1 MTGLTLFRPIELPQE
16 FHLVAEFAHLHLHTE
31 FSLLDGMGRINE
43 YVTRAQELGIRHMA
57 VTDHGVMYA
66 AMDWYQAA
74 VAGGIHP
81 IIGMEAY
88 LAERPISK
96 RERKSY
102 HLLLLAEN
110 EIGYRNLLK
119 LATIA
124 SLEGFYYRPRI
135 DMNLLQA
142 HREGII
148 CTSACLSG
156 PVANNLLHGNPEKA
170 RQYAGSLAEI
180 FGKDRFFVEIQD
192 HGLKEQI
199 EVNRDLIPL
208 ARSLNLPLVASNDV
222 HYCSEHD
229 SSAQDVLVCIQT
241 NTTIHDPKRLKSD
254 TNQLFLKSP
263 EEMARVFADV
273 PESLSNT
280 IRIAEMCSLDLGFKG
295 YQLPD
300 FEVPTG
306 FTSDAYLRHLCERG
320 ALERYGTIDGEVGE
334 RLNYEL
340 GVINSMGFTS
350 YFLITWDFVN
360 FARSNGILVGP
371 GRGSSAGS
379 IVTYC
384 LNVTGLDPL
393 EYDLIFER
401 FLNPSR
407 ISMPDIDIDF
417 ADDRRAEVID
427 YVVKKYGSDR
437 VAQIVTFG
445 TLKAKAAVRDVGRA
459 MGLSFAETDRVARLI
474 PFDPGITIDKAL
486 RQVPELTLLVE
497 TDDKVRELVDTARKV
512 EGLARHSSTHA
523 AGVVISRDPLV
534 EHVPL
539 QRAGGKSDG
548 DVTTQYPMAQLEGIG
563 LLKMDFL
570 GLKTLTVLG
579 KAVDLV
585 RASGHDISLD
595 SIPLHDQRALEL
607 LCRGET
613 VGVFQLEGGMTTRMT
628 IDVSPSSFDDV
639 VALSALIRPGPLQMA
654 PEFIARKHGRIPVEY
669 MHPALESILAETYG
683 VALYQEQVMQIAGVL
698 AGFSMAESD
707 GLRKAMGKK
716 LPAEMAKYRSRF
728 IDGCV
733 QGGIEKRLG
742 GQVYDMVERFA
753 GYGFPKAHS
762 AAYGVITAQT
772 AFLKANHPIEFM
784 AALMSTDI
792 GNAERTVFNVAECRR
807 MGIAVLP
814 PDVDKS
820 GVDFIVESDVSGT
833 RSIRFGLGGVKNV
846 GIGAVE
852 NMISARVMLPGQRFG
867 SLEGFCASI
876 DWSSVSKRVAES
888 LGKSGALDSFGERAA
903 VLSSLDS
910 LIAASQRRQKAA
922 ARGQMDLF
930 GGLDEPP
937 DETSTSQLADV
948 PTANRRDLLAW
959 EKEFL
964 GVYLCS
970 HPLLDVLANGAP
982 TGHLQIVEISELIAG
997 ERVKL
1002 VGMIKGIRRIATK
1015 NNRTMAVLEV
1025 EDLTGSL
1032 DVVAFPDSF
1041 DEFSSVLIDEALL
1054 VFVARTDDRG
1064 DKRQLILESVT
1075 TELPL
1080 SRTSEVQHPLVTI
1093 RLPATGNV
1101 WNDIDLM
1108 QQIDGALRSHE
1119 GDCEVVLYVPKGASM
1134 VRFKSRSRRVEW
1146 SPDLVEDLQ
1155 HIMGEDRVAIDPA
1168 LDRALTSGITNGE
1181 LKAVA

>member
-1 MTGLTLFRPIELPQE
+1 M
-16 FHLVAEFAHLHLHTE
+16 AEFAHLHLHTE
-31 FSLLDGMGRINE
+31 FSLLDGMGRIDQ
-43 YVTRAQELGIRHMA
+43 YVTRARELGIHHMA

-66 AMDWYQAA
+66 AMDWYHAA
-74 VAGGIHP
+74 VAAGIHP

-88 LAERPISK
+88 LAEGAISS
-96 RERKSY
+96 RQRKSY

-110 EIGYRNLLK
+110 ERGYRNLLK
-119 LATIA
+119 LASIA
-124 SLEGFYYRPRI
+124 SLDGFYYRPRI
-135 DMNLLQA
+135 DLELLQR
-142 HREGII
+142 HHEGII
-148 CTSACLSG
+148 CTSACLGG
-156 PVANNLLHGNPEKA
+156 PVANNFLHGSPDRA
-170 RQYAGSLAEI
+170 RQYAGALADI
-180 FGKDRFFVEIQD
+180 FGKDRFFIEIQD

-199 EVNRDLIPL
+199 QVNKELIPL
-208 ARSLNLPLVASNDV
+208 ARSMDVALVATNDV

-229 SSAQDVLVCIQT
+229 SPAQDVLVCIQT
-241 NTTIHDPKRLKSD
+241 NTTIQDPKRLKSD

-263 EEMARVFADV
+263 DQMARVFGDV

-295 YQLPD
+295 YQLPAFD
-300 FEVPTG
+300 VPEG
-306 FTSDAYLRHLCERG
+306 FTPEGYLRHLCEEG
-320 ALERYGTIDGEVGE
+320 ARERYGITDGVVAE

-360 FARSNGILVGP
+360 FAKSNGILVGP

-384 LNVTGLDPL
+384 LNITGLDPL
-393 EYDLIFER
+393 KYDLIFER

-407 ISMPDIDIDF
+407 ITMPDIDIDF

-427 YVVKKYGSDR
+427 YVVRKYGDDR

-474 PFDPGITIDKAL
+474 PIDPGMTIDKAL
-486 RQVPELTLLVE
+486 QQVPELHTLLD
-497 TDDKVRELVDTARKV
+497 TDDQVRELVDTARKV

-539 QRAGGKSDG
+539 QRAGGKSEG

-570 GLKTLTVLG
+570 GLKTLTVLR

-585 RASGHDISLD
+585 RERGHDISLET
-595 SIPLHDQRALEL
+595 IPLDDPAALDL

-613 VGVFQLEGGMTTRMT
+613 VGVFQLEGGMTTRLT

-669 MHPALESILAETYG
+669 MHPALESILSQTYG
-683 VALYQEQVMQIAGVL
+683 VALYQEQVMQIAGTL

-733 QGGIEKRLG
+733 ASGTEKRLG
-742 GQVYDMVERFA
+742 GQIYDMVERFA

-772 AFLKANHPIEFM
+772 AYLKANYPIEFM

-792 GNAERTVFNVAECRR
+792 GNTERTVFNVAECRR
-807 MGIAVLP
+807 MGIRVLP
-814 PDVDKS
+814 PDIDKS
-820 GVDFIVESDVSGT
+820 GVDFTVEAEATGSRAV
-833 RSIRFGLGGVKNV
+833 RFGLGGVKNV
-846 GIGAVE
+846 GFGAVE
-852 NMISARVMLPGQRFG
+852 QMIGSRADMPERRFG
-867 SLEGFCASI
+867 SLEAFCAAI
-876 DWSSVSKRVAES
+876 DWSSVTKRVAES
-888 LGKSGALDSFGERAA
+888 LGKAGALDSFGDRAA
-903 VLSSLDS
+903 VLASLDL
-910 LIAASQRRQKAA
+910 LIGAAQRRQKAA

-930 GGLDEPP
+930 GGLSEPVDESKSAQLVVVPP
-937 DETSTSQLADV
+937 ADS
-948 PTANRRDLLAW
+948 RELLAW

-964 GVYLCS
+964 GVYLSS
-970 HPLLDVLANGAP
+970 HPLMDVLANGAP
-982 TGHLQIVEISELIAG
+982 MGHKQVVEISEASPG

-1002 VGMIKGIRRIATK
+1002 VSMITSVRRIATK
-1015 NNRTMAVLEV
+1015 NNRTMAVFEV

-1032 DVVAFPDSF
+1032 EVVAFPDAYDQF
-1041 DEFSSVLIDEALL
+1041 HKALEQDALL
-1054 VFVARTDDRG
+1054 VLGAKVDDRG
-1064 DKRQLILESVT
+1064 EKRQLILESVT
-1075 TELPL
+1075 DELPTG
-1080 SRTSEVQHPLVTI
+1080 RKGETHHPQVSI

-1101 WNDIDLM
+1101 WDDIDLM
-1108 QQIDGALRSHE
+1108 QRVDGVLRRHE
-1119 GDCEVVLYVPKGASM
+1119 GNCEVVLYVPQGTSM
-1134 VRFKSRSRRVEW
+1134 TRFKSRSRRVDW
-1146 SPDLVEDLQ
+1146 SPEFVEDVQVVVGGDHVSLEV
-1155 HIMGEDRVAIDPA
+1155 GSTPAARVDV
-1168 LDRALTSGITNGE
+1168 LTAETR
-1181 LKAVA
+1181 AVA